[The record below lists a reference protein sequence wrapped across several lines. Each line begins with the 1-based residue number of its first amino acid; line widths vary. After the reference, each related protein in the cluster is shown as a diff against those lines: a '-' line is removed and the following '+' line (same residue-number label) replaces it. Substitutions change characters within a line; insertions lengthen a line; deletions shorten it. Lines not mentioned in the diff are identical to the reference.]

1 MVQVQAAVE
10 PDNIVFVLDSTI
22 GQMAYDQAHAF
33 KETVDIGSVVI
44 TKLDGHAK
52 VFFFLWNARAQG
64 GGALSA
70 VAATGAPIVFIGTG
84 ELFEDLE
91 PFNARSFVSRLLG
104 MGDVRGLVEEIKD
117 SGLMNMKEDT
127 IKRLQQG
134 MSSLQITLKEQVNSL
149 CVTLVSS

>member
-1 MVQVQAAVE
+1 
-10 PDNIVFVLDSTI
+10 
-22 GQMAYDQAHAF
+22 MAYDQAHAF

-52 VFFFLWNARAQG
+52 G

-134 MSSLQITLKEQVNSL
+134 EFTLRDFGEQLNTIMNMGPLDKIMSMIPGILFYVHPRK
-149 CVTLVSS
+149 